1 VRTRVLRIL
10 QLEMARQCAFGIA
23 AWQDLLAALGGS
35 QDDRVW
41 YSVQALLVAA
51 GNVSKLLWP
60 SRKRSQ
66 DRGRTL
72 RESLQVPDDSFLQPR
87 NFRNHFEHFDERI
100 EEWAEAAP
108 HGAFVDS
115 CISNRPLASVVS
127 AGSPTL
133 WLRNLDTSS
142 WTVTFR
148 GDSCDLSR
156 LHQALRDLHAVASIE
171 AMRHD
176 HVDP

>member
-1 VRTRVLRIL
+1 
-10 QLEMARQCAFGIA
+10 MARQCAFGIT
-23 AWQDLLAALGGS
+23 AWQDLLAAIDGS

-60 SRKRSQ
+60 INKRSR
-66 DRGRTL
+66 DRGRRL
-72 RESLQVPDDSFLQPR
+72 RESLQVPDDSSLQPR

-127 AGSPTL
+127 AGTPSL

-142 WTVTFR
+142 WTLTFR
-148 GDSCDLSR
+148 GDSYSLAR
-156 LHQALRDLHAVASIE
+156 LEAGLRSLFAVAAAE
-171 AMRHD
+171 ALKRD
-176 HVDP
+176 DADP